1 MPLPLN
7 IDDLIRL
14 RKVERTRIEYKEDWN
29 PEPILHTITAFAN
42 DYDNMGGG
50 YILIGIKEENGRPVI
65 PVKGLEP
72 DALDDI
78 QREVLNKCNLIE
90 PRYIP
95 VIEPYTFEGK
105 EILVLWAPGGDD
117 RPYTCPE
124 KVYTE
129 KGAQKSNRSYYIRK
143 GANTL
148 KANQKEVHELISLHR
163 DVPFDDRINYS
174 ADVTDMRPALFSQ
187 FLQEVGSNL
196 ASSVFDRP
204 VEDIAV
210 DMKVARGPVEYLKPV
225 NVGLMFFT
233 EDPEEYF
240 PYSHIEVVDKPEPTG
255 RGMTEKIFTGPLDKQ
270 LRDALAYIKNYIIAE
285 YVTKVPDSEL
295 AIRAFN
301 WPYAAVEEAL
311 SNAVYHKSY
320 QIHEPITVMVTPEK
334 MEIISV
340 PGPDWSISDENLKD
354 RILVSRRNRNRRI
367 GDYLKELEIVEG
379 RNTGVPTILEAME
392 NNGSGLPSFE
402 TDRERSYFVTILP
415 VHPLFLNKQGKK
427 MQDSVNTNI
436 VEKQGKRRS
445 REEIKSLVV
454 DLLNTKGDLSAN
466 EISALLG
473 YKKLS
478 DTLRSVIQELIEA
491 GKIEYSCQ
499 DRIKSRKQKLH
510 MVGR

>member
-95 VIEPYTFEGK
+95 VIKPYTFEGK

-163 DVPFDDRINYS
+163 DVPFDDRINY
-174 ADVTDMRPALFSQ
+174 PKF
-187 FLQEVGSNL
+187 
-196 ASSVFDRP
+196 
-204 VEDIAV
+204 
-210 DMKVARGPVEYLKPV
+210 
-225 NVGLMFFT
+225 
-233 EDPEEYF
+233 
-240 PYSHIEVVDKPEPTG
+240 
-255 RGMTEKIFTGPLDKQ
+255 
-270 LRDALAYIKNYIIAE
+270 
-285 YVTKVPDSEL
+285 
-295 AIRAFN
+295 
-301 WPYAAVEEAL
+301 
-311 SNAVYHKSY
+311 
-320 QIHEPITVMVTPEK
+320 
-334 MEIISV
+334 
-340 PGPDWSISDENLKD
+340 
-354 RILVSRRNRNRRI
+354 
-367 GDYLKELEIVEG
+367 
-379 RNTGVPTILEAME
+379 
-392 NNGSGLPSFE
+392 
-402 TDRERSYFVTILP
+402 
-415 VHPLFLNKQGKK
+415 
-427 MQDSVNTNI
+427 
-436 VEKQGKRRS
+436 
-445 REEIKSLVV
+445 
-454 DLLNTKGDLSAN
+454 
-466 EISALLG
+466 
-473 YKKLS
+473 
-478 DTLRSVIQELIEA
+478 
-491 GKIEYSCQ
+491 
-499 DRIKSRKQKLH
+499 SRKL
-510 MVGR
+510 